1 MNDFWRKGGMQMAG
15 KRDEWEQD
23 ELIRTGRRRKKAN
36 AARTS
41 RRRAPDDPAVRKKRR
56 PPRVSIEL
64 DAGEPEVNGYYI
76 AIANRYRWA
85 RLLSVILLVAFL
97 LIMLLFYRENITYNN
112 LMYLIRDLDTGVVST
127 VGKYADISYE
137 RQYAPSFAL
146 FRDRIAVA
154 GAAGFRLYNAS
165 GSKELDYESAYSDPR
180 LVVGNKYA
188 LFYDAAGK
196 SYSIYTT
203 IARVLN
209 SQAETVIEDAAV
221 ADDGTH
227 ALLTGSDESKYLI
240 TVYSSDFKPLAKY
253 YKDKYVV
260 DMAIDPEGEHMAV
273 ASAGAAGAGAYCE
286 IMFCRIGSK
295 ETTSVELEGTMP
307 LAVRYAD
314 DGRLVVVCDNK
325 ILFYDGEKQ
334 CGSYDIAGAVPV
346 AFDLDGDFLAL
357 SVAKNAVG
365 SENEIILFDTDGNI
379 IYNNI
384 INEKIRMVATDGDRA
399 IYILC
404 EYKALKLSLT
414 GGDPVE
420 EKLLGEALD
429 ILPAGGG
436 AVICEDSGT
445 YSLFF
450 GE

>member
-1 MNDFWRKGGMQMAG
+1 MAG
-15 KRDEWEQD
+15 KKDEWERD
-23 ELIRTGRRRKKAN
+23 ELIRTGSRRKKTSTR
-36 AARTS
+36 RTS
-41 RRRAPDDPAVRKKRR
+41 RRRAPDDPAARKKRR
-56 PPRVSIEL
+56 SSHVSIEL
-64 DAGEPEVNGYYI
+64 DERQPEVNGYYI
-76 AIANRYRWA
+76 AIADRYRWA

-97 LIMLLFYRENITYNN
+97 LVMLLFYRENITYSN
-112 LMYLIRDLDTGVVST
+112 LMYLIRDLDTGMVST

-209 SQAETVIEDAAV
+209 GQAEAVIEDAAV

-240 TVYSSDFKPLAKY
+240 TVYSPDFKPLARY

-260 DMAIDPEGEHMAV
+260 DMALDPKGEHMAV
-273 ASAGAAGAGAYCE
+273 VSAGAAGAGAYCE
-286 IMFCRIGSK
+286 IMFCKIGSE
-295 ETTSVELEGTMP
+295 ETASVELEATMP

-314 DGRLVVVCDNK
+314 NGRLVVVCDNK

-346 AFDLDGDFLAL
+346 SFDLDGDFFVLAV
-357 SVAKNAVG
+357 SKNAVG

-384 INEKIRMVATDGDRA
+384 INEKIRMVAADGDRA
-399 IYILC
+399 VYVLC
-404 EYKALKLSLT
+404 EDKAIQLSLS
-414 GGDPVE
+414 GGDPRE
-420 EKLLGEALD
+420 ENLKGEALD

-436 AVICEDSGT
+436 AVVCESSGT

>member
-1 MNDFWRKGGMQMAG
+1 MAG
-15 KRDEWEQD
+15 KKDKWERD
-23 ELIRTGRRRKKAN
+23 ELIRTGSRRKKAD
-36 AARTS
+36 ARRTS
-41 RRRAPDDPAVRKKRR
+41 KRRAPEDPAARKKRR
-56 PPRVSIEL
+56 PSHVSIEL
-64 DAGEPEVNGYYI
+64 DEKQPVVNDYYI
-76 AIANRYRWA
+76 AIADRYRWA
-85 RLLSVILLVAFL
+85 RLMSVILLVAFL
-97 LIMLLFYRENITYNN
+97 LVMLLFYRENITYSN

-165 GSKELDYESAYSDPR
+165 GTKELDYESAYSDPR

-188 LFYDAAGK
+188 LLYDATGK

-209 SQAETVIEDAAV
+209 GQAEAVIEDAAV

-240 TVYSSDFKPLAKY
+240 TVYSPDFKPLARY

-260 DMAIDPEGEHMAV
+260 DMALDPKGEHMAV
-273 ASAGAAGAGAYCE
+273 VSAGAAGAGAYCE
-286 IMFCRIGSK
+286 IMFCRIGSE
-295 ETTSVELEGTMP
+295 ETVSAELEGTMP

-314 DGRLVVVCDNK
+314 NGRLVVVCDNK

-334 CGSYDIAGAVPV
+334 CGKYDITGAVPA
-346 AFDLDGDFLAL
+346 AFDLGGDFFAL
-357 SVAKNAVG
+357 SVSKNAVG
-365 SENEIILFDTDGNI
+365 SENEIILFDTNGNI

-384 INEKIRMVATDGDRA
+384 INEKIRMVAADGDRA
-399 IYILC
+399 VYVLC
-404 EYKALKLSLT
+404 EDKALKLPLS
-414 GGDPVE
+414 GGDPIE

-436 AVICEDSGT
+436 AVICEGGGT